1 MEKKE
6 VRNTLTLTSEAIW
19 TPVED
24 FSAIGDGV
32 TDDRLAIQNA
42 INSGKLVCLSPNKT
56 YKINSSITIEEGKT
70 LFIPTSSTLLFNAES
85 SSYAAVN
92 LGIRGNLLGN
102 GRLHS
107 TRYNWLANNW
117 NYNNPKAAVK
127 ILGEGVRLEIGEIA
141 GFEHGVDLGGDYTI
155 VCCNIN
161 VGYFINILFCFLIN
175 PSVNGCVNECH
186 FHWNAMSVN
195 WDNRL
200 SFRSNSCGVYMDG
213 AGEPNHNTFIGHVE
227 DYYIGLRLSGAF
239 NRFLGLRCE
248 SCDYT
253 VLIYAHPSSSL
264 GTRFNTIFG
273 EYGNNSDF
281 YNKILNQQTSRTIQ
295 YAVQIYGPEGKNWLN
310 VTYARNYYTFSDSS
324 LKKDVQS
331 INNALS
337 KVLSLKGI
345 KYKDKHLS
353 GDIERDSSYSFGFIA
368 QDLSRELP
376 ELTSNIGSE
385 NILAIDYIGLIPILV
400 EAIKEQDKIL
410 KEINDRLDKLE
421 KGK

>member
-6 VRNTLTLTSEAIW
+6 VVNSLTLTSEAIW
-19 TPVED
+19 TPVEE
-24 FSAIGDGV
+24 FNAVGDGV

-42 INSGKLVCLSPNKT
+42 INSGKLVCLTPNKT
-56 YKINSSITIEEGKT
+56 YRINSSILIEEGKT

-117 NYNNPKAAVK
+117 NYNNPKASVK
-127 ILGEGVRLEIGEIA
+127 ILGEGARVEIGEIA
-141 GFEHGVDLGGDYTI
+141 GFEHGIDMSGDYTI

-161 VGYFINILFCFLIN
+161 IGYFINVLFCFFIN
-175 PSVNGCVNECH
+175 PSANGCVNECH

-200 SFRSNSCGVYMDG
+200 SYRSNSCGVYMEG

-248 SCDYT
+248 NCDYT
-253 VLIYAHPSSSL
+253 VLINNPNTPN
-264 GTRFNTIFG
+264 GTRYNTIFG
-273 EYGNNSDF
+273 EYGNLNEF
-281 YNKILNQQTSRTIQ
+281 YNKILNQQTGRTVQ

-310 VTYARNYYTFSDSS
+310 VTYARNYYTFSDS
-324 LKKDVQS
+324 
-331 INNALS
+331 
-337 KVLSLKGI
+337 
-345 KYKDKHLS
+345 
-353 GDIERDSSYSFGFIA
+353 
-368 QDLSRELP
+368 
-376 ELTSNIGSE
+376 
-385 NILAIDYIGLIPILV
+385 
-400 EAIKEQDKIL
+400 
-410 KEINDRLDKLE
+410 
-421 KGK
+421 